1 MKPAPF
7 TYHAPGSLDD
17 CIGLLAEHG
26 DAAALIAGGQSL
38 LPVMRFRM
46 AMPEHV
52 ISLRNIGGDLARIR
66 RTEAGIVIGA
76 MVTYADVQRSPDVRE
91 LVPALL
97 KAIPLIA
104 HVGVRTRG
112 TPCGNL
118 CNADPASELPAVALA
133 LDARMH
139 LLGPSGKRVVPARHF
154 FHGPY
159 MTARDSHEVL
169 VSVEFPRRPP
179 DERFAIQE
187 IVRLAGGFPMAGVAL
202 AVRKG
207 ATSGTLASA
216 SVACFGVHGV
226 QLCLPAVEAVL
237 VERGCSPDAVRDA
250 AAHIDEA
257 IDPPADAFASAE
269 YRRAVVKTV
278 FERCVR
284 EVCDGE
290 GGR

>member
-7 TYHAPGSLDD
+7 TYHAPDSLDG
-17 CIGLLAEHG
+17 CLELLAEHG

-38 LPVMRFRM
+38 LPLMRFRM

-52 ISLRNIGGDLARIR
+52 ISLRNIGGELTSIR
-66 RTEAGIVIGA
+66 RTEAGIAIGA
-76 MVTYADVQRSPDVRE
+76 MVTYADVQRSPEVRE
-91 LVPALL
+91 LAPALL
-97 KAIPLIA
+97 KVIPLIA

-139 LLGPSGKRVVPARHF
+139 LRGPSGQRVVPARDF
-154 FHGPY
+154 FQGPY
-159 MTARDSHEVL
+159 MTARNSDEVL
-169 VSVEFPRRPP
+169 VCVEFPRRPP
-179 DERFAIQE
+179 DEKFAIKE
-187 IVRLAGGFPMAGVAL
+187 IVRLAGGFPMAGIAL
-202 AVRKG
+202 AVRRN
-207 ATSGTLASA
+207 ATSESVASA
-216 SVACFGVHGV
+216 SVVCFGVHAV
-226 QLCLPAVEAVL
+226 QSRLPAVEAIL

-250 AAHIDEA
+250 AARIDEA
-257 IDPPADAFASAE
+257 IEPPGDAFASAQ
-269 YRRAVVKTV
+269 YRRAAVKTL